1 MEDEAPD
8 ITKLK
13 EGEDYEIHEMNR
25 EPQLPEIEACKSHI
39 DEIIQDFQPHGIVYL
54 GEVAKSY
61 KTNLPNLSLY
71 HPAYIARLEYKLLTV
86 NKQSRKLEL
95 FIERLA
101 DANPTL

>member
-13 EGEDYEIHEMNR
+13 EGDDYEIHEMNR